1 MFASAHER
9 PRQSKAT
16 MVAALATI
24 GRAPISA
31 KLAARNTLDY
41 VDATGARRIR
51 LHNTDILTFP
61 PKGGFVI
68 NTDGWNTVT
77 TRARLNEVLPGP
89 WRVFTARGLIHL
101 RNIETGVD
109 TPFRETVT
117 VTSKGAI
124 KPDRKPASNDKL
136 RQQIDTYMKAF
147 KARGLPTAQESLGD
161 PWIFSEG
168 KTDSAVMLDWIK
180 SKYVHRRLMALAF
193 QWTGLTD
200 RGVALYLSDI
210 DRRGGKLNATD
221 MRRLRRYVRLCVG
234 LG

>member
-1 MFASAHER
+1 
-9 PRQSKAT
+9 
-16 MVAALATI
+16 
-24 GRAPISA
+24 
-31 KLAARNTLDY
+31 
-41 VDATGARRIR
+41 
-51 LHNTDILTFP
+51 
-61 PKGGFVI
+61 
-68 NTDGWNTVT
+68 
-77 TRARLNEVLPGP
+77 
-89 WRVFTARGLIHL
+89 
-101 RNIETGVD
+101 
-109 TPFRETVT
+109 
-117 VTSKGAI
+117 
-124 KPDRKPASNDKL
+124 
-136 RQQIDTYMKAF
+136 MKAF